1 VERPYIPPPAAYA
14 APAKAIIPTIRAA
27 RVVNNNHLAFTLSS
41 LREASNYTRSGYP
54 THEGPYL

>member
-1 VERPYIPPPAAYA
+1 MPPPAAYA